1 MAAVGERG
9 VARGLEYLEKREL
22 SGMADREVVPVNR
35 GVLTEIL
42 IVLTFI
48 LVVLMMFGVRFG
60 G

>member
-1 MAAVGERG
+1 MSDPER
-9 VARGLEYLEKREL
+9 VT
-22 SGMADREVVPVNR
+22 VVTR

>member
-1 MAAVGERG
+1 M
-9 VARGLEYLEKREL
+9 
-22 SGMADREVVPVNR
+22 SDRERVTVMSR

>member
-1 MAAVGERG
+1 MGPSSFGNFLSMAPEER
-9 VARGLEYLEKREL
+9 VSYV
-22 SGMADREVVPVNR
+22 SR

>member
-1 MAAVGERG
+1 MV
-9 VARGLEYLEKREL
+9 
-22 SGMADREVVPVNR
+22 DRERVSVMSR

>member
-1 MAAVGERG
+1 MTNPER
-9 VARGLEYLEKREL
+9 VSVVSRGI
-22 SGMADREVVPVNR
+22 
-35 GVLTEIL
+35 LTEIL

>member
-1 MAAVGERG
+1 
-9 VARGLEYLEKREL
+9 L
-22 SGMADREVVPVNR
+22 
-35 GVLTEIL
+35 LTEIL

>member
-1 MAAVGERG
+1 MTDQER
-9 VARGLEYLEKREL
+9 VTVM
-22 SGMADREVVPVNR
+22 SR

>member
-1 MAAVGERG
+1 MTDPER
-9 VARGLEYLEKREL
+9 VTYM
-22 SGMADREVVPVNR
+22 SR